1 VRLLSVRHPLSGR
14 RGLARVGLAGSLAL
28 VSGVVTAG
36 VVARANDVASS
47 YGDRRLVP
55 VAVRD
60 LASGDEITEADVD
73 WRSLPVDLIGGTVLE
88 QPVGRTVVA
97 PVLRSEVVVTER
109 VGPEGIRGPM
119 AIAPE
124 GSRAVAIPVREA
136 RPPVVLG
143 DHVDVVGVTLDGLAR
158 SRRIASDAVVVA
170 VTEEAVTVAVHPDEL
185 AATARAV
192 LEGSAVVALVGA
204 G

>member
-1 VRLLSVRHPLSGR
+1 MV
-14 RGLARVGLAGSLAL
+14 
-28 VSGVVTAG
+28 
-36 VVARANDVASS
+36 
-47 YGDRRLVP
+47 
-55 VAVRD
+55 
-60 LASGDEITEADVD
+60 DVD
-73 WRSLPVDLIGGTVLE
+73 TVRYSVPHRLI
-88 QPVGRTVVA
+88 R
-97 PVLRSEVVVTER
+97 
-109 VGPEGIRGPM
+109 
-119 AIAPE
+119 
-124 GSRAVAIPVREA
+124 
-136 RPPVVLG
+136 